1 MPTNFSTSLDNSDI
15 PKKIRDKILLRG
27 YRGIFSLY
35 GYAKN
40 NILSFQEILQMNN
53 GLRLGLNNYDIQRL
67 FDGYDQINFDELI
80 KKIRGINLNE
90 YRLKAITNA
99 FNTVKNSNNIQGH
112 QDEISYNDIKES
124 FSSKG
129 NPEVIQGNKTEDD
142 VYIEFNETFSLFHK
156 YYVKAHNCNGQMVSL
171 QEFIE
176 YYENISIYY
185 NNDEEFENLLEN
197 SFVTPSINSNSHSR
211 GRQYVKVPT
220 QKLKTKNRSISQP
233 RYSNKFE
240 DKFNKTRYI
249 ELTSDKFKN
258 LIKQSGIKPI
268 TFFICKLKLLSLN
281 PYGNVIDFD
290 LFNKIISESRVTSL
304 TKSDIKNIF
313 NYYDTDKEG
322 YANVNDI
329 INDLI
334 KPMNSKR
341 QNVVIEAFDYLDVN
355 NKGSIEINQL
365 KNAYN
370 ASLHPKVIKRQST
383 LEDEYTNFIDCFE
396 TFHEY
401 NNKLNNNSIYD
412 NFKISKGEFIDYYT
426 YESFI
431 YDNDEDFIQM
441 VKGVWDLP
449 DMMYTNNSSNKT
461 NNVYNNYII
470 SKAGK
475 NELRTGRN
483 NLNGTNKSM
492 FNQAA
497 YPNTF
502 DNETYNKG
510 NKQNSII
517 DPIQK
522 LKKIL
527 IERGVRGLMSLR
539 RSLMINDVDNS
550 RNISMEDLSSIF
562 DEYRMNITENELECI
577 FDKFKAKKNGVIN
590 YDLLIDEVMESMNKR
605 RENILEKVYDK
616 LSQKNN
622 FDFIEM
628 DDIRKTFN
636 PKGHIDVVQNKR
648 KEGEV
653 LSEFLDIYEYHFYL
667 LQYNNHLYD
676 KKRKIFFGDLIKF
689 YNIFSMYIDS
699 DDDFEDIINGTW
711 EI

>member
-1 MPTNFSTSLDNSDI
+1 
-15 PKKIRDKILLRG
+15 
-27 YRGIFSLY
+27 
-35 GYAKN
+35 
-40 NILSFQEILQMNN
+40 MNN

-67 FDGYDQINFDELI
+67 FDGYDQIDFDELI
-80 KKIRGINLNE
+80 KKIRGASLNE
-90 YRLKAITNA
+90 YRLKSITNA
-99 FNTVKNSNNIQGH
+99 FNTIKNSNRIESH
-112 QDEISYNDIKES
+112 QDEINYNDIKNF

-129 NPEVIQGNKTEDD
+129 NPEIMQRNKTEDEI
-142 VYIEFNETFSLFHK
+142 YIEFNETFSLFHK
-156 YYVKAHNCNGQMVSL
+156 YYVKAHNCNVQMISL
-171 QEFIE
+171 SEFID

-185 NNDEEFENLLEN
+185 SNDEEFGELLEN
-197 SFVTPSINSNSHSR
+197 SFVPPSINGNSNLR
-211 GRQYVKVPT
+211 GRLYTKVST

-233 RYSNKFE
+233 RYSNKIE
-240 DKFNKTRYI
+240 EKFNRANYI
-249 ELTSDKFKN
+249 GLSSNKYKN
-258 LIKQSGIKPI
+258 LIKKKGIKAI
-268 TFFICKLKLLSLN
+268 TFLICKLKLLSLN

-290 LFNKIISESRVTSL
+290 SFNKVINESRITNF
-304 TKSDIKNIF
+304 TKSDIKNMF
-313 NYYDTDKEG
+313 NFYDIDKEG
-322 YANVNDI
+322 YVNVNDI

-341 QNVVIEAFDYLDVN
+341 QNIVIEAFDYLDVN
-355 NKGSIEINQL
+355 NKGYIEINQL

-370 ASLHPKVIKRQST
+370 ASLHPKVIKRLST
-383 LEDEYTNFIDCFE
+383 LEDEYTNFIDCLE

-401 NNKLNNNSIYD
+401 NNKLNNNSTYE

-449 DMMYTNNSSNKT
+449 DMMYTNSSSNKT
-461 NNVYNNYII
+461 NKVYNDYIN
-470 SKAGK
+470 SKTG
-475 NELRTGRN
+475 NNQLRCRRN
-483 NLNGTNKSM
+483 NLIGNNKSM
-492 FNQAA
+492 FNQPV
-497 YPNTF
+497 YINTV
-502 DNETYNKG
+502 DNVRYIKG
-510 NKQNSII
+510 NKQNSTI

-522 LKKIL
+522 LKKII
-527 IERGVRGLMSLR
+527 IERGIRGLMSLR

-562 DEYRMNITENELECI
+562 DEYRMNITKNELEWI
-577 FDKFKAKKNGVIN
+577 FDKFKANKNSTIN
-590 YDLLIDEVMESMNKR
+590 YDLLIDEVMGNMNKK

-628 DDIRKTFN
+628 DDIRKSFN

-667 LQYNNHLYD
+667 LQYNNHQYD

-699 DDDFEDIINGTW
+699 DEDFEDIITGTW
-711 EI
+711 GV